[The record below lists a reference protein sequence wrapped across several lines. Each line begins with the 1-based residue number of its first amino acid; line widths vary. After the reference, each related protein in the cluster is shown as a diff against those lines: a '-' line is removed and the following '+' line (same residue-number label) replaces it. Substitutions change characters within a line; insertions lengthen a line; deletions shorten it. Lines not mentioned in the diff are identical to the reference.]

1 MLKHRITAILRIFF
15 FKLKN
20 KGRSCVQVRKA
31 RCFFLR
37 YGIENV
43 GVTYMQDIKWLTVKF
58 FIPRYDTESFK
69 WLGIERTKSVLC
81 EIME

>member
-1 MLKHRITAILRIFF
+1 
-15 FKLKN
+15 
-20 KGRSCVQVRKA
+20 
-31 RCFFLR
+31 
-37 YGIENV
+37 
-43 GVTYMQDIKWLTVKF
+43 MQDIKWLTVKF